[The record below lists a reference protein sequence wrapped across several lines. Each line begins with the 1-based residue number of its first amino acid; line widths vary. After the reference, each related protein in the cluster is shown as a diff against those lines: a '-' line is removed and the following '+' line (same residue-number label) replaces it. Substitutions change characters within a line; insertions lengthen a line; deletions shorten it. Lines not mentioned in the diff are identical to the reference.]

1 MPDQTSTRRR
11 SRIMRVLLVFYAFVV
26 ALVAGAWGRHRLH
39 PADTTWPPKGP
50 VTYKAAAARPEGH
63 LVYPGARL
71 WQHLGHDEIT
81 SGFGQGTGYAGA
93 ILLSEDP
100 ATAVRAW
107 YKEWLLAHG
116 WKLYSSGGGDNSVAL
131 AQDQYVRGTREGF
144 LLTVDDPKKLAAAT
158 GGKAPMARTVF
169 DFRYIVRPYAW
180 SK

>member
-1 MPDQTSTRRR
+1 
-11 SRIMRVLLVFYAFVV
+11 MRVSFVFYAIVV
-26 ALVAGAWGRHRLH
+26 VLVAGVWGRHRLQ
-39 PADTTWPPKGP
+39 PTDTTWPPKGP

-63 LVYPGARL
+63 LIYPGAKL

-81 SGFGQGTGYAGA
+81 SGFGQGPGYAGA

-116 WKLYSSGGGDNSVAL
+116 YRVVWSGGGDNGVAL
-131 AQDQYVRGTREGF
+131 TKDQYQRGFRDRF
-144 LLTVDDPKKLAAAT
+144 ILYIDDPAKLAATT
-158 GGKAPMARTVF
+158 GGRAPRARTVF
-169 DFRYIVRPYAW
+169 DATYTVWPYAW

>member
-1 MPDQTSTRRR
+1 
-11 SRIMRVLLVFYAFVV
+11 MRVSLVFYAIVV
-26 ALVAGAWGRHRLH
+26 VLIAGVWGWHRLQ

-93 ILLSEDP
+93 ILLTEDP
-100 ATAVRAW
+100 AAKVRAW
-107 YKEWLLAHG
+107 YKGWLLAHG
-116 WKLYSSGGGDNSVAL
+116 WKLYSSGGGATSAAL
-131 AQDQYVRGTREGF
+131 TQDQYDRGTREDF
-144 LLTVDDPKKLAAAT
+144 NLTVDDPQKLAATT
-158 GGKAPMARTVF
+158 GGRAPRARTVF
-169 DFRYIVRPYAW
+169 DATYTVWPYSW